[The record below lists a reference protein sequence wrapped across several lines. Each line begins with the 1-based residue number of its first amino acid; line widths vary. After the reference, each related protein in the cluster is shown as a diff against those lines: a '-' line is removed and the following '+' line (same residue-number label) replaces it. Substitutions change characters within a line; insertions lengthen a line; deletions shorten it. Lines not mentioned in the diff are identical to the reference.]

1 MKRKVSSILIISGLL
16 LSLLPMGIG
25 VAATG
30 AVTALATSG
39 YSAEPGN
46 NKVTATITDSD
57 LNVAAILDVT
67 TDNIVTF
74 DGKPFELLETA
85 DGTQVFTGT
94 KTPIADTS
102 GDGFVNFA
110 DVDLRVLQKGTQGEG
125 LTITAVTTSTG
136 QIDSLLAPTQN
147 DNTLADLFTLPG
159 ITEGAG
165 YAAASVANDFTAP
178 SKPRVVVTH
187 TTAGDADLTV
197 KVGCLT
203 TDRDTS
209 GVQIAKTLTTTFD
222 SSADA
227 SPETSLLGGTD
238 YCTAF
243 ANTMDAAGADDITA
257 GVATGTI
264 AVFVDFTETVVGGDA
279 FSVVIDETNTVAANY
294 EQDIPNNTDTTATTP
309 VKTVN
314 VNSST
319 DPTGLSVTAI
329 ETGASTNAFQKDV
342 VLITVPFFNAITKE
356 LADDPTLSA
365 LATPNTG
372 TLTQLM
378 DGLNL
383 KNAAGAN
390 IESTTEF
397 AEDQLVATW
406 LGGASGI
413 TLPANAPILTANDG
427 TKLVAGD
434 TIATLQAIM
443 LRVSHGDQVT
453 VTYTDQA
460 PAVTVSKSA
469 TIDTTK
475 PTIANASPADNTFT
489 TDATPTLTGS
499 VTDVNAGI
507 NSVDIV
513 VKVDGVA
520 VNAALVSKDPIT
532 NGFSVTFIAGA
543 FTGSPPSAHTW
554 ELVVT
559 DKVGN
564 SATTGTGTSIIDFT
578 VDTQAPSLL
587 TAEAGIGLKLTTG
600 KTDEYEEFFSAEWI
614 KTVFSEDV
622 NPDSATTGDFDVEGS
637 SPPASILIAKKLKTI
652 NADGTLNALAT
663 AEQQNVYMKLTAA
676 ASANSTPK
684 VTLAGAVGDTAGNN
698 SATGSGTA
706 KTSADKIKP
715 TLTASVDT
723 ALGKKDVKV
732 VIAVSSDEPLLG
744 PPVVTVTNGETAA
757 VTNVGVSGPAGANS
771 WSGTFTIDDAAK
783 YAVAIT
789 GTDKSPAANRGTK
802 AVNFQG
808 DDTAPTIAFGVVADA
823 KIETDE
829 VTFVPVNFGD
839 TGEYTGDTFLTI
851 AISSAKLET
860 LAAKAGA
867 VTDTATLTPATDFQ
881 TNDTKNYVYGAAD
894 LGIGFYK
901 LTVTGEDSAG
911 NSVTGSVAFEIIAPQ
926 PVAIA
931 IRPGWNLISVPGSP
945 LDKSIGN
952 VFTGTSIDQVWSFNN
967 ESKIWEFAR
976 LQDGV
981 WDGTLIQIEDGRSY
995 FVRSETFDGASV
1007 LLTRFSPQRVPPQYS
1022 VSAGWN
1028 GIGYTPGGRETAN
1041 TVAGYLSSLAAGND
1055 VGWGVIR
1062 WWNPVLLQY
1071 ESAWPNGN
1079 LTAGFP
1085 TTAGA
1090 AAVNAGN
1097 GYLLFATRDGTL
1109 AP

>member
-30 AVTALATSG
+30 AVTALATNG

-46 NKVTATITDSD
+46 NKVTATVTDSD
-57 LNVAAILDVT
+57 LNVAALLDVT
-67 TDNIVTF
+67 KDNVVTF
-74 DGKPFELLETA
+74 DGKPFELLKVA
-85 DGTQVFTGT
+85 DGTKSFTGS
-94 KTPIADTS
+94 KTPVADTS

-136 QIDSLLAPTQN
+136 QIDSLLAPTQD
-147 DNTLADLFTLPG
+147 DNTLADLFTLAG
-159 ITEGAG
+159 ITADAG
-165 YAAASVANDFTAP
+165 TAAASVANDFKAP
-178 SKPRVVVTH
+178 SQPKVTITR
-187 TTAGDADLTV
+187 TTDGDASLTV

-203 TDRDTS
+203 TDRDAA
-209 GVQIAKTLTTTFD
+209 GAQIAKTLTSVFTHGLTPD
-222 SSADA
+222 PLIAV
-227 SPETSLLGGTD
+227 LGGAD
-238 YCTAF
+238 FCTAF
-243 ANTMDAAGADDITA
+243 SNTMDATGADS
-257 GVATGTI
+257 ATGTV
-264 AVFVDFTETVVGGDA
+264 AVFVDFSETVALGDA
-279 FSVVIDETNTVAANY
+279 FSVTIEETNTVAANY
-294 EQDIPNNTDTTATTP
+294 KQDIPNNTDTTATTP

-356 LADDPTLSA
+356 LADDPDLSA
-365 LATPNTG
+365 LAPPNTG

-378 DGLNL
+378 AGLNL
-383 KNAAGAN
+383 RNLAGAN

-406 LGGASGI
+406 LGGVSGI
-413 TLPANAPILTANDG
+413 TLAANAPVLDASTG

-434 TIATLQAIM
+434 TIATLQGIL

-453 VTYTDQA
+453 VTYSDQA
-460 PAVTVSKSA
+460 PAVAVAKAA

-489 TDATPTLTGS
+489 TDATPTLTGT

-507 NSVDIV
+507 NSANIV
-513 VKVDGVA
+513 VKVDGIP

-578 VDTQAPSLL
+578 VDTQAPALL

-600 KTDEYEEFFSAEWI
+600 KTDEYEEFFSADWV

-652 NADGTLNALAT
+652 SAAGVLGALALT
-663 AEQQNVYMKLTAA
+663 EEQNVYLNLTSAA
-676 ASANSTPK
+676 DANATPK
-684 VTLAGAVGDTAGNN
+684 VTLTGAVSDTAGNN

-706 KTSADKIKP
+706 KTSSDKIQP

-723 ALGKKDVKV
+723 LLGKKDVKV

-744 PPVVTVTNGETAA
+744 PPVVTVTNGTTAG

-771 WSGTFTIDDAAK
+771 WSGTFTIDDAAV
-783 YAVAIT
+783 YTVGLT
-789 GTDKSPAANRGTK
+789 GTDKSPAANKGTK
-802 AVNFQG
+802 ALTFQG
-808 DDTAPTIAFGVVADA
+808 DDAAPTIGFNVVADQ

-829 VTFVPVNFGD
+829 VTFVQVNFGD
-839 TGEYTGDTFLTI
+839 TAEYTGDTFLTVSI
-851 AISSAKLET
+851 TSAKLES
-860 LAAKAGA
+860 LASKAGA
-867 VTDTATLTPATDFQ
+867 VTDTATLAPATDFQ
-881 TNDTKNYVYGAAD
+881 TNDTKSYVYGAAD

-901 LTVTGEDSAG
+901 LSVTGADSAG

-931 IRPGWNLISVPGSP
+931 IRPGWNLVSLPGSP
-945 LDKSIGN
+945 QDKSIAN
-952 VFTGTSIDQVWSFNN
+952 VLMDTSVTQVWSFNN
-967 ESKIWEFAR
+967 ETKIWEFAR
-976 LQDGV
+976 LQDGA
-981 WDGTLIQIEDGRSY
+981 WEGTLIQMVDGRSY
-995 FVRSETFDGASV
+995 FVRSATFDAASV

-1022 VSAGWN
+1022 ITKGWN
-1028 GIGYTPGGRETAN
+1028 GIGYTPGGKETSN
-1041 TVAGYLSSLAAGND
+1041 TVAGYLSSLAEGND
-1055 VGWGVIR
+1055 AGWGVIR
-1062 WWNPVLLQY
+1062 WWNPILLQY
-1071 ESAWPNGN
+1071 ESAWQNGN

-1085 TTAGA
+1085 VIGA
-1090 AAVNAGN
+1090 EASVNSGN